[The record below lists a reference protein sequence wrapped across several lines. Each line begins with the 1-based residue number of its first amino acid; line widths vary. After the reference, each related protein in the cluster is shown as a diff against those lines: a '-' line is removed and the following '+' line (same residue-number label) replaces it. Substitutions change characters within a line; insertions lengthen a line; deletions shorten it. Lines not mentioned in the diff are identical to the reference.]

1 MCECLFLF
9 GYGKV
14 ITRDFRGQASITVVE
29 DMRCFSKT
37 LKRLLK

>member
-9 GYGKV
+9 GYGE
-14 ITRDFRGQASITVVE
+14 IIMRDFRGQASIMVVE
-29 DMRCFSKT
+29 DMRSFSKT